1 MFPILILRVLPCSFL
16 SSGFST
22 TCLHQL
28 LPPKCRSSCGSH
40 MPSAHLGTACHG
52 CSVAQPATHTAN
64 PCVPACCRAGHPS
77 SQWDSCLAEHLQR
90 PGKCNGLADP
100 ASVSEAAS
108 QTPVFGSKLWKRQ
121 QVSQFW
127 HCRAFTALLLKW
139 AEKTLPLQG
148 PLRFHSGPNPSQPG
162 RVWGADP
169 LRKKLKGQS
178 NWGSRGKQNP

>member
-22 TCLHQL
+22 TCLHKL

-77 SQWDSCLAEHLQR
+77 SQWDSCLAERLQR

-108 QTPVFGSKLWKRQ
+108 QKQQLAPQSSGVSFGKGSRFPN
-121 QVSQFW
+121 SD
-127 HCRAFTALLLKW
+127 TAV
-139 AEKTLPLQG
+139 PLQHCYLNG
-148 PLRFHSGPNPSQPG
+148 
-162 RVWGADP
+162 
-169 LRKKLKGQS
+169 LRKLCLSKVPSGFIVAPTPLSQVECGGQTH
-178 NWGSRGKQNP
+178 